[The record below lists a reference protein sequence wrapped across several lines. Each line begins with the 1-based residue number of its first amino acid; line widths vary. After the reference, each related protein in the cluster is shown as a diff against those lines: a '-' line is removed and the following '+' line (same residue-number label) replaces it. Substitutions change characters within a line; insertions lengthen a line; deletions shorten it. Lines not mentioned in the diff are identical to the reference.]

1 MRYIDRFKNVL
12 MTFMPSSINVK
23 EKSSMELELLRISS
37 KEDSTNGILFNV
49 TEDREFLCYTLE
61 DQYRE
66 TKVWGDTRIPAGTYR
81 ITLRTVG
88 GFHKRYT
95 SKYGKMHK
103 GMLWLRD
110 VPGFE
115 YILIHTGN
123 DVEDTAG
130 CLLLGDSQKYNG
142 KSNKNGFV
150 GSSVTAYKRV
160 YPEIAKVLDEGG
172 SVNITIKNFD
182 K

>member
-1 MRYIDRFKNVL
+1 MKYINKFKNVL
-12 MTFMPSSINVK
+12 TTFMISPNNIERKNI
-23 EKSSMELELLRISS
+23 MELELLRISS
-37 KEDSTNGILFNV
+37 QEDSTNGI
-49 TEDREFLCYTLE
+49 FLCYTLE
-61 DQYRE
+61 DQHRE

-88 GFHKRYT
+88 GHHSRYT

-115 YILIHTGN
+115 YILIHVGN
-123 DVEDTAG
+123 DDDDTAG

-142 KSNKNGFV
+142 KSNKNGFI
-150 GSSVTAYKRV
+150 GSSTTAYKRV

-172 SVNITIKNFD
+172 SVNITIKDFD
-182 K
+182 I

>member
-1 MRYIDRFKNVL
+1 MKYINKFKNVL
-12 MTFMPSSINVK
+12 TTFMISPNNIERKNI
-23 EKSSMELELLRISS
+23 MELELLRISS
-37 KEDSTNGILFNV
+37 QEDSTNGILFNA
-49 TEDREFLCYTLE
+49 TDGRKFLCYTLE
-61 DQYRE
+61 DQHRE

-88 GFHKRYT
+88 GHHSRYT

-115 YILIHTGN
+115 YILIHVGN
-123 DVEDTAG
+123 DDEDTAG

-142 KSNKNGFV
+142 KSNKNGFI
-150 GSSVTAYKRV
+150 GSSTTAYKRV

-172 SVNITIKNFD
+172 SVNITIKDFD
-182 K
+182 I

>member
-1 MRYIDRFKNVL
+1 MKYIDRFKNVL
-12 MTFMPSSINVK
+12 KTFMQSPVNV
-23 EKSSMELELLRISS
+23 EKKNVMELELLRISS
-37 KEDSTNGILFNV
+37 QEDSTNGILFNS
-49 TEDREFLCYTLE
+49 TNGKYFLCYTLE
-61 DQYRE
+61 DQYQKTKIARE
-66 TKVWGDTRIPAGTYR
+66 TRIPAGTYR

-88 GFHKRYT
+88 GFHSRYT

-123 DVEDTAG
+123 DDEDTSG
-130 CLLLGDSQKYNG
+130 CILLGDSQKYNG

-150 GSSVTAYKRV
+150 GSSVSAYKRV
-160 YPEIAKVLDEGG
+160 YPEIAKVLEEGG
-172 SVNITIKNFD
+172 HVRITIKD
-182 K
+182 LDI

>member
-1 MRYIDRFKNVL
+1 
-12 MTFMPSSINVK
+12 MTFMPSSINIK

-49 TEDREFLCYTLE
+49 TEGREFLCYTLE
-61 DQYRE
+61 DQHQD
-66 TKVWGDTRIPAGTYR
+66 TKIYAETRIPAGTYR

-95 SKYGKMHK
+95 SKYRGLHK

-123 DVEDTAG
+123 HDDHTSG
-130 CLLLGDSQKYNG
+130 CILLGDTQTYNG
-142 KSNKNGFV
+142 KTNKNGFI
-150 GSSVTAYKRV
+150 GSSVTSYKRV